1 MEQICSCKA
10 WLFCFVYFKKK
21 PLGRYLPNQSDVLF
35 NHVEYSITY
44 LTAETKVSFKFCSPI
59 CQSQAIAPLLRV
71 GFFFHWER
79 CRRDQWSPAAS
90 CKYQVERFFFWDSS
104 NLTMLTNMSEDALN
118 FFFLEFWTGSLR
130 GFWLNLLT
138 TPPEEVAEACAFCM
152 LINQMPDYNLF
163 WHEQW
168 EWGKRIYHCPLF
180 SYVVGSS
187 TAILRINYLPFTT
200 YSIL

>member
-118 FFFLEFWTGSLR
+118 FFFFGV
-130 GFWLNLLT
+130 LNR
-138 TPPEEVAEACAFCM
+138 
-152 LINQMPDYNLF
+152 II
-163 WHEQW
+163 
-168 EWGKRIYHCPLF
+168 KRILTEF
-180 SYVVGSS
+180 ADNSS
-187 TAILRINYLPFTT
+187 RRSSRGLCILHVNKPNARL
-200 YSIL
+200 